1 MTNPAVRSGVRIER
15 VFSAAICAE
24 IGYRLRAELSGE
36 SDPLPQHMTM
46 LVEQMAQTD
55 RVSAGLADK
64 ALATRALATKA
75 RPPQIAHN
83 S

>member
-1 MTNPAVRSGVRIER
+1 MTSPAVRNDVRIER

-24 IGYRLRAELSGE
+24 IGYRLRVELSGE

-46 LVEQMAQTD
+46 QVEQMALTD
-55 RVSAGLADK
+55 PVAAGLAD
-64 ALATRALATKA
+64 RALATKA